1 MSYALYINGIF
12 ESVLTEIVTAQK
24 TNNIICYLQPY
35 KSHKIKWKNSVLP
48 TKQNPITCYIST
60 TDLLP
65 FVTYKAKIVGWE
77 NKNEID
83 KKRREILNNHIMR
96 FQKGETEIYD
106 KGVNLISIIELQ
118 KVQIPL
124 PVQNFTKIDD
134 NEPLKTRTRAGGWS
148 YVNILPNWVNES
160 KESVIADDFYKS
172 LNFEILV
179 SSKDTVKTRN
189 NRLKTA
195 PKIPDKIQIIQR
207 GYRRN
212 ADVIVTVL
220 QRANGV
226 CEKCNKNAPFK
237 RAKDNSP
244 YLEVHHKILLAN
256 GGEDTVDNAIAV
268 CPNCHKELHFG
279 VNNNEFY
286 PSLHRTNNDL

>member
-1 MSYALYINGIF
+1 MNYALYINGIF

-24 TNNIICYLQPY
+24 NNGNLICYLQPY
-35 KSHKIKWKNSVLP
+35 SSYKINWKNSILP
-48 TKQNPITCYIST
+48 TEQNPITCYIST
-60 TDLLP
+60 TDSLP
-65 FVTYKAKIVGWE
+65 IVTYKAKIVGWE
-77 NKNEID
+77 NKTEIIET
-83 KKRREILNNHIMR
+83 RREVLDNHIMK

-134 NEPLKTRTRAGGWS
+134 NKPLKTRTRAGGWS
-148 YVNILPNWVNES
+148 YVNNLPNWVNES
-160 KESVIADDFYKS
+160 KESVIADDFNKS
-172 LNFEILV
+172 INSEIAV
-179 SSKDTVKTRN
+179 SSKDAEKTRN
-189 NRLKTA
+189 HRLKNA
-195 PKIPDKIQIIQR
+195 PKMPDKIQIIQR
-207 GYRRN
+207 GFRRN

-220 QRANGV
+220 HRANGV

-244 YLEVHHKILLAN
+244 YLEIHHKIMLAN
-256 GGEDTVDNAIAV
+256 GGEDTIKNAIAV

-279 VNNNEFY
+279 IQ
-286 PSLHRTNNDL
+286 